1 MFRFLGAQDV
11 NYVLDCLD
19 DQDSDLEDQFNEE
32 DDENTGVTYCN
43 ITVVPPL
50 ELPGVD
56 TDEDSDGSDNEAS
69 GDFKHLSKRI
79 LSSDSQLSVGKRL
92 INLGG
97 QKATV
102 VDVRNLIFFS
112 I

>member
-1 MFRFLGAQDV
+1 MKRMI
-11 NYVLDCLD
+11 
-19 DQDSDLEDQFNEE
+19 
-32 DDENTGVTYCN
+32 ENTGVTYCN

-56 TDEDSDGSDNEAS
+56 TDEDSDGSDDEAS
-69 GDFKHLSKRI
+69 GDFKNLPKRI

-102 VDVRNLIFFS
+102 VDVRNLIFSQFEMFFMLFFS
-112 I
+112 GSLNLSDSSMQVL